1 MAQSLSR
8 RFALGLRQLKF
19 PPSETRPHG
28 RTPNCQFALQ
38 NVTNRFDRAALSDA
52 IPAAVVLTNPKM
64 SSPLA
69 KYLVI
74 APPNS
79 NPLQASYPDYRISH
93 RIQLF
98 TRPPLQRIVVVQF
111 RALVIRL
118 YHPAVSYK

>member
-8 RFALGLRQLKF
+8 RFALRLRQLKF

-74 APPNS
+74 APHPTLH
-79 NPLQASYPDYRISH
+79 PP
-93 RIQLF
+93 
-98 TRPPLQRIVVVQF
+98 TPLQRIVVVQF